1 MHLGKWLWTQNDK
14 LLHWEI
20 EIAGNLLRV
29 RDFIVPHLGKEEE
42 EEEEEEEDSI
52 S

>member
-1 MHLGKWLWTQNDK
+1 
-14 LLHWEI
+14 LLVICLH
-20 EIAGNLLRV
+20 V
-29 RDFIVPHLGKEEE
+29 RDFIVPHLGGRKEEEE